1 MINTITLS
9 TDMETLYLIDNNRAI
24 PFSLLD
30 PTGIVLGLIQGQIAV
45 ATAFEL
51 PDEAVEPT
59 SGPTNPTDIT
69 APMTSSRQGEV
80 TRVKLSLEKTHW
92 TTVYDPGHL
101 VFAFIGAVEAEIRS
115 ENGKDDDYEAAIAYF
130 SLEENNLH
138 IRRKA
143 DTINI
148 TTLPKS

>member
-9 TDMETLYLIDNNRAI
+9 TDMETLFLIDNNRAI

-51 PDEAVEPT
+51 PDEAIET
-59 SGPTNPTDIT
+59 SS
-69 APMTSSRQGEV
+69 ASSEAAQPMTSSRQGDI

-92 TTVYDPGHL
+92 TSVYDPGHL

-115 ENGKDDDYEAAIAYF
+115 GNGEDDDYEAIISYF

-138 IRRKA
+138 IRRKG

-148 TTLPKS
+148 TCLPKS